1 MSQACSASSAGE
13 IRLFLCAW
21 SAFRSAVV
29 KLPEE
34 PSPVPPGMS
43 AIDVS
48 SMCGSVTPVS
58 FKASR
63 TIGCSIWSTD
73 VTRSS
78 FEYFTMI
85 SSWKVVCLVM
95 YTYLSMAAATRK
107 PPCSL

>member
-1 MSQACSASSAGE
+1 M
-13 IRLFLCAW
+13 
-21 SAFRSAVV
+21 
-29 KLPEE
+29 KLPDD

-43 AIDVS
+43 AIEVS

-58 FKASR
+58 LSASR
-63 TIGCSIWSTD
+63 TMGCSIWSTEA
-73 VTRSS
+73 TRSS
-78 FEYFTMI
+78 FEYLMMI